1 MKYMT
6 KEDGRI
12 AVFDHARL
20 LNENNQENL
29 PPGDVAKCTIIPR
42 RLLSTTVLVWGDVT
56 VPADSVK

>member
-6 KEDGRI
+6 KENGRI

-29 PPGDVAKCTIIPR
+29 PPDDVAKCTIIPR
-42 RLLSTTVLVWGDVT
+42 RLLSTVLVWGDAT